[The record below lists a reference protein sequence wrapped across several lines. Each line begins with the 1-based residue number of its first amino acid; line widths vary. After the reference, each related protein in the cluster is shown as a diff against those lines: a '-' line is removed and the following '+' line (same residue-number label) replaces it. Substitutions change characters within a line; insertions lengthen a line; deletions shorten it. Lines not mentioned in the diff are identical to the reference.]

1 GVGMRV
7 IYVDNSATTEAL
19 EMEIGGST
27 VRVPVKMVGLDELL
41 SQADAISLHVPSQK
55 DGSAVLGAGE
65 LAKVKPGVVIVN
77 TARGGSV
84 DEDALIAAMRS
95 GRVKGA
101 ALDVFLNE
109 PEPRQDLLQ
118 LEDMSLSPH
127 IGAATSE
134 AQGRVG
140 EELVDRIVSWRSSV
154 EV

>member
-1 GVGMRV
+1 MTDHTTDTDARRNRQAIILGIDSPIGLTMIRELARHDVRV
-7 IYVDNSATTEAL
+7 IGLARSKAG
-19 EMEIGGST
+19 IGLYS
-27 VRVPVKMVGLDELL
+27 RY
-41 SQADAISLHVPSQK
+41 LHE
-55 DGSAVLGAGE
+55 GHIRE
-65 LAKVKPGVVIVN
+65 
-77 TARGGSV
+77 R